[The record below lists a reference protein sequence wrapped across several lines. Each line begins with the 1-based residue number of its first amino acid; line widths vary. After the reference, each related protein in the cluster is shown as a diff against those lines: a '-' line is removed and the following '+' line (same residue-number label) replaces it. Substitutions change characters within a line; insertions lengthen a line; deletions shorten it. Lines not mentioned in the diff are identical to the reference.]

1 MTTEE
6 LKQTIE
12 RQTGIPAALIAADT
26 AEAAIAQ
33 ARSLLAYKREQ
44 DQQRPK
50 KTREQFA
57 KWSRDQY
64 GMEEPDTAST
74 ALDAIEEEARL
85 AAGGY
90 PRVRDGGQ
98 VSIDGMP
105 DPRPTAAQFEE
116 WFRKET
122 AFDPKRSYD
131 PEW

>member
-12 RQTGIPAALIAADT
+12 RQTGIPAHLIAADT

-33 ARSLLAYKREQ
+33 ARSLLEYKREQ

-50 KTREQFA
+50 ETREQFA
-57 KWSRDQY
+57 EWARDLY
-64 GMEEPDTAST
+64 GDTLPDANSA
-74 ALDAIEEEARL
+74 ALDEIEEAARVD
-85 AAGGY
+85 AGGY

-116 WFRKET
+116 WFRMET
-122 AFDPKRSYD
+122 AFDPKNTHD
-131 PEW
+131 LEW